1 MTAQLDEMQDLWNK
15 AFGTTPGGPLAEAP
29 QTEIEDEIDA
39 AMAKL
44 RSKLQETNSLRGR
57 TIVVTG
63 KLQNFTRQQ
72 VVTAIREKGGAC
84 PNSVTR
90 DTVALVAGSKPGLVK
105 VTAAIKKGIPIMT
118 EDQLM
123 LMMAGSG

>member
-1 MTAQLDEMQDLWNK
+1 MSDEMQDLWNR
-15 AFGTTPGGPLAEAP
+15 AFGSNPEGPLAEAE
-29 QTEIEDEIDA
+29 QAEIEDMIDV

-44 RSKLQETNSLRGR
+44 KEKLRATNSLNGR

-63 KLQNFTRQQ
+63 KLQNFTRRQ
-72 VVTAIREKGGAC
+72 VVDAIRAKGGAC

-90 DTVALVAGSKPGLVK
+90 DTVALIAGSKPGLVK
-105 VTAAIKKGIPIMT
+105 VSAAVKKGIPIMT

-123 LMMAGSG
+123 LMLAGD

>member
-1 MTAQLDEMQDLWNK
+1 MSDEMQDLWNR
-15 AFGTTPGGPLAEAP
+15 AFGSNPEGPLAEAEQP
-29 QTEIEDEIDA
+29 EIEDMIDA

-44 RSKLQETNSLRGR
+44 KEKLRETNSLSGR

-63 KLQNFTRQQ
+63 KLQNFTRRQ
-72 VVTAIREKGGAC
+72 VVDAIRAKGGAC

-90 DTVALVAGSKPGLVK
+90 DTVALIAGSKPGLVK
-105 VTAAIKKGIPIMT
+105 VSAAVKKGIPIMT

-123 LMMAGSG
+123 LMLAGD

>member
-1 MTAQLDEMQDLWNK
+1 MTDEMQDLWNK
-15 AFGTTPGGPLAEAP
+15 AFGSNPGGPLAEP
-29 QTEIEDEIDA
+29 ETPDIEDEIDA
-39 AMAKL
+39 AMARLKNKL
-44 RSKLQETNSLRGR
+44 RETNSLSGR

-63 KLQNFTRQQ
+63 KLENFTRAQ
-72 VVTAIREKGGAC
+72 VVQAIRAKGGAC

-105 VTAAIKKGIPIMT
+105 VKAAVKKGIPIMT

-123 LMMAGSG
+123 LMMAGE